1 MRHSLPLPDLSEL
14 GIEEEELIGQY
25 GILRVPEPFIGLVS
39 ELPQVVYIEK
49 PKRLF
54 FAVNQAKAASCIT
67 QVQIPGSGENTDLS
81 GQGVIVAVIDSGIDY
96 FHEDFRR
103 EDGQTRIME
112 LWEQGLGQIFS
123 QEKFNEALEQGS
135 RDQAL
140 RIVPSRDLSGHGT
153 AVAGIAAGNGR
164 ESGGRY
170 RGVAYESDLLVVKL
184 GNRYSM
190 RRRGRVQWQ

>member
-1 MRHSLPLPDLSEL
+1 M
-14 GIEEEELIGQY
+14 
-25 GILRVPEPFIGLVS
+25 
-39 ELPQVVYIEK
+39 PQVEYIEK

-54 FAVNQAKAASCIT
+54 FAVNQAKAASRIT
-67 QVQIPGSGENTDLS
+67 QVQIPGSGDHTDLS

-103 EDGQTRIME
+103 ENGRTRILE
-112 LWEQGLGQIFS
+112 LWDQELGQIFS
-123 QEKFNEALEQGS
+123 REKLNEALEEGS
-135 RDQAL
+135 REQAL
-140 RIVPSRDLSGHGT
+140 QMVPSRDLSGHGT

-184 GNRYSM
+184 GNRESGGFPRTTELM
-190 RRRGRVQWQ
+190 RALNYVVQYAAERARPVAVNLSIGNSYGSHEPYN